1 MMYKDEKSLFQKS
14 VNNIFKKDTETEI
27 INDVLNLEL
36 YKMYGENKKDV
47 PLIELYKLLGMENF
61 CKVIDMLSGKTVKF
75 PTKES
80 FKETIQVAICF
91 FEKNFKN
98 IPIKDTTEVIMDSK
112 SSQSR
117 ISRKVK
123 SLEDYIEKFQQIRSG
138 TFF

>member
-1 MMYKDEKSLFQKS
+1 MIYSEEKNLFQKS
-14 VNNIFKKDTETEI
+14 VNNIFKKDTEIDLIEDI
-27 INDVLNLEL
+27 LKLEL
-36 YKMYGENKKDV
+36 YKLYGESKKDV
-47 PLIELYKLLGMENF
+47 PLIEIYKLLGMENF
-61 CKVIDMLSGKTVKF
+61 CKLIDLISGKTIKF

-98 IPIKDTTEVIMDSK
+98 IPVKDTTETIMDSK

-123 SLEDYIEKFQQIRSG
+123 GLEDYIEKFKQIRNG
-138 TFF
+138 EFF